1 MRSPC
6 LFLVVLVAA
15 AVSSCADFE
24 SPEDPTG
31 GLPDVAISDPSF
43 SADIQPIFT
52 KRCSIGG
59 CHSLASRQGDLVLVS
74 GFAYDSLVRVPAVL
88 NPSFERV
95 EPGDSDSSWLV
106 RMIDADPARRNNNA
120 RMPLLSTPLTPNQIA
135 TIVNWID
142 RGAQRN

>member
-1 MRSPC
+1 M
-6 LFLVVLVAA
+6 VIAN
-15 AVSSCADFE
+15 
-24 SPEDPTG
+24 
-31 GLPDVAISDPSF
+31 PSF
-43 SADIQPIFT
+43 NADIQPIFT

-74 GFAYDSLVRVPAVL
+74 GFAYDSLVGVMAAL
-88 NPSFERV
+88 NPSFLRV
-95 EPGDSDSSWLV
+95 KPSDSDSSWLV
-106 RMIDADPARRNNNA
+106 RMIEADPARRNSNA